1 MTRKGADL
9 NGFRER
15 GAATKNFVT
24 RYYNVDTHRGALA
37 QPEFLHEELGD

>member
-1 MTRKGADL
+1 MARKGTDH

-37 QPEFLHEELGD
+37 QPEFLREELGE